1 MLDVTSIKEREE
13 RLFSEWRE
21 LHRSLVTDGVVDE
34 FAYAE
39 SSPKLLFVLKEV
51 NDPGGGGWDLREFL
65 RDEGGRPATWDNIT
79 RWVEG
84 IRKLPGDV
92 PWQEL
97 ELIDIARRKTALRS
111 IAVMNIKKVPGGH
124 TANPDEIAAAA
135 EIDRQFLLR
144 QYELYRPDLT
154 ICCGTA
160 ENFQAINAF
169 GTEPKWQSTQRGVW
183 FYSPQPE
190 KHVISYSHPLAR
202 CAPPLLYY
210 GLIDAVREIL
220 ARESASCT
228 GCC

>member
-1 MLDVTSIKEREE
+1 MSIKEQEAQ
-13 RLFSEWRE
+13 LFSEWRAR
-21 LHRSLVTDGVVDE
+21 HQSLVSDGVVDE

-39 SSPKLLFVLKEV
+39 TSPKLLFVLKEV
-51 NDPGGGGWDLREFL
+51 NDLGGGGWDLRAYL
-65 RDEGGRPATWDNIT
+65 RDEGGRPATWDNVT

-84 IRKLPGDV
+84 IRNLPSDI
-92 PWQEL
+92 PWQML
-97 ELIDIARRKTALRS
+97 ESIDVDRRKAALRS

-135 EIDRQFLLR
+135 ETDQQFLLR

-160 ENFQAINAF
+160 EAFQAIQAF
-169 GTEPKWQSTQRGVW
+169 GSEPKWQSTQRGVW
-183 FYSPQPE
+183 YYSPEPE
-190 KHVISYSHPLAR
+190 KHVIAYSHPLAR

-220 ARESASCT
+220 AR
-228 GCC
+228 

>member
-1 MLDVTSIKEREE
+1 MSIKEQESQ
-13 RLFSEWRE
+13 LFSDWRAR
-21 LHRSLVTDGVVDE
+21 HQSLVSDGVVDE

-51 NDPGGGGWDLREFL
+51 NDLGGGGWDLRAYL
-65 RDEGGRPATWDNIT
+65 RDDGGRPATWDNVT

-84 IRKLPGDV
+84 IRKLPSDI
-92 PWQEL
+92 PWQTL
-97 ELIDIARRKTALRS
+97 ESIDVDRRKAALRS

-135 EIDRQFLLR
+135 EADQQFLLR

-160 ENFQAINAF
+160 EAFQAIKAF
-169 GTEPKWQSTQRGVW
+169 GSEPKWQSTRRGVW
-183 FYSPQPE
+183 YYSPEPE
-190 KHVISYSHPLAR
+190 RYVISYSHPLAR

-220 ARESASCT
+220 AR
-228 GCC
+228 